1 MTRLPIALSL
11 ARKPP
16 RPTMRGALGFTL
28 VELMITVAIIGILAA
43 VALPAYFQYVKRATY
58 SEVIAQANPVKTALH
73 TCLNTEQAVNK
84 CNTLTLIGVTPPN
97 ATTAFKSLTLD
108 VANLTITLVP
118 NDYRGIKSS
127 EVCEL
132 RPQFRGP
139 ADIGGWAYDPNS
151 PCVKEGYVSAN

>member
-1 MTRLPIALSL
+1 
-11 ARKPP
+11 
-16 RPTMRGALGFTL
+16 MRGALGFTL